1 MLNSGSIIEIFTVSF
16 FGHRHINNF
25 RTIESQLEEFIIDLL
40 REHEYVDFLVG
51 RNGDFDQLVSSTI
64 RRVKRTFRD
73 DNSCHTLVLP
83 YETAEYRDN
92 KESFHDYY
100 DEIEMFGGSDVHFKA
115 AIQYRNRIM
124 VERSD
129 LVVFYLEH
137 KSGGAYRTYQYVI
150 KKQKRIIRVDVL
162 E

>member
-1 MLNSGSIIEIFTVSF
+1 MLELMSKEGNDYMNGLMEIYTVSF

-25 RTIESQLEEFIIDLL
+25 RTIELQLEELIIDLL

-92 KESFHDYY
+92 KESFHNYY
-100 DEIEMFGGSDVHFKA
+100 DNIEMFGGPDVHFKA
-115 AIQYRNRIM
+115 ASIGR
-124 VERSD
+124 
-129 LVVFYLEH
+129 
-137 KSGGAYRTYQYVI
+137 AYNQFRRRPHQVP
-150 KKQKRIIRVDVL
+150 RL
-162 E
+162 

>member
-1 MLNSGSIIEIFTVSF
+1 MLNSIIEIFTVSF
-16 FGHRHINNF
+16 FGHRRIDHFNKV
-25 RTIESQLEEFIIDLL
+25 EYPLEELIINLL

-100 DEIEMFGGSDVHFKA
+100 DEIDMFGGSDVHFKA

-124 VERSD
+124 VDRSD

-137 KSGGAYRTYQYVI
+137 KSGGAYRTCQYAMKM
-150 KKQKRIIRVDVL
+150 KKEIIILD